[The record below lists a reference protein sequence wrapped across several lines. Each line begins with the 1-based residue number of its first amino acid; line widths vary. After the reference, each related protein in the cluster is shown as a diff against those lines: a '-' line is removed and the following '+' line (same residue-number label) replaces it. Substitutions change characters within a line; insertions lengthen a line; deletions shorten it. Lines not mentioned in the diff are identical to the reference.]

1 MPSASFY
8 TKPCVSRRFGSLRL
22 YIPVDYLAFYKKY
35 IKGLNLL
42 FWRKVPMPDRI
53 YNFSPGPATLPYEV
67 LVQAAKDI
75 VNFNNKGIGLI
86 EMSHRSKE
94 FIQVVDECEMLLR
107 DLLSIPE
114 NYKILF
120 LQGGASTQFAMVPM
134 NLLGPG
140 KAACY
145 LNTGTWAKKAIKEA
159 NPFGKVDVAF
169 SSEATNFDRVPSKE
183 DYTISADAEYLYF
196 VSNNTIFGTQFHN
209 MPETDKVMVCDM
221 SSDILSRTIDVS
233 RFGLIFAGA
242 QKNMGPAGCTVV
254 IIRED
259 LLTRCPENIPTMFRY
274 QTHADKGSMFNTP
287 PCFAIYVV
295 GLVLKWLK
303 NKGGVPAIE
312 KINRDKA
319 DLLYSAID
327 DSRFYKGHAQRDSR
341 SLMNVTFNLPTQ
353 ELEAKFIQEAA
364 AVSFDGLKGHRS
376 VGGCRASIYNA
387 FPYEGV
393 EKLVSFMKDF
403 ERKNS

>member
-1 MPSASFY
+1 
-8 TKPCVSRRFGSLRL
+8 
-22 YIPVDYLAFYKKY
+22 
-35 IKGLNLL
+35 
-42 FWRKVPMPDRI
+42 MPDRI

-75 VNFNNKGIGLI
+75 VNFNDKGIGLI
-86 EMSHRSKE
+86 ELSHRSKE
-94 FIQVVDECEMLLR
+94 FIQVVDECEALLR
-107 DLLSIPE
+107 ELLFIPR
-114 NYKILF
+114 NYKVLF

-140 KAACY
+140 KTATY

-159 NPFGKVDVAF
+159 KLFGNVDVAYT
-169 SSEATNFDRVPSKE
+169 SESTNFNKVPSPA
-183 DYTISADAEYLYF
+183 DYTISPEAQYLYF
-196 VSNNTIFGTQFHN
+196 VSNNTIFGTQFQS
-209 MPETDKVMVCDM
+209 MPETGKTMVCDM

-259 LLTRCPENIPTMFRY
+259 LLDSSPDNIPTMFRY
-274 QTHADKGSMFNTP
+274 KTHADKGSMFNTP
-287 PCFAIYVV
+287 PCFAIYAI

-303 NKGGVPAIE
+303 KTGGLSAIE

-319 DLLYSAID
+319 ELLYQTID
-327 DSRFYKGHAQRDSR
+327 KSDFYKGHAQKDSR
-341 SLMNVTFNLPTQ
+341 SLMNVTFNLPTP
-353 ELEAKFIQEAA
+353 ELEAKFVQEATG
-364 AVSFDGLKGHRS
+364 VSLDGLKGHRS

-387 FPYEGV
+387 FPLEGV
-393 EKLVSFMKDF
+393 KKLVNFMEEF
-403 ERKNS
+403 EKKNG